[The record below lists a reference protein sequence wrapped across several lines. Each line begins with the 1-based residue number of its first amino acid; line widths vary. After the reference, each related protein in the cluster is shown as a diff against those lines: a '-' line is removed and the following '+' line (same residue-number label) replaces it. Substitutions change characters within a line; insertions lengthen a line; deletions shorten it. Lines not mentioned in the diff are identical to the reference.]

1 LCADAV
7 QLCDLAEQLRAKETH
22 PIPAVGTI
30 PPRTVSPPPVP
41 PEARGVGTV
50 SVEFGAQAGKLGI
63 SFEAPSE
70 SDLPRIKAIAPDG
83 AAAEFSELKVGLELA
98 SIQGRPVVGMK
109 MKDCMTAIRTSGRPI
124 TLGFNQSAQTL
135 FNAVSTDR
143 DGDYDSDDSGDSS
156 ALPGAP
162 QPAPVSAT
170 TSRVA
175 VEFSGA
181 GKLGMSF
188 GSDTDDAPP
197 VKVTRVTS
205 GALAAADG
213 RIRPGMSIVRIA
225 GADCTSWSIQ
235 QVISAIKGAPRP
247 LTLEFLLLEDDLP
260 ALTLPSDIDA
270 STQAKLLKAAER
282 DDDVYSPSGGA
293 RGGGLKVLAK
303 AGGEPPPLGEYK
315 LLANCKC
322 YTGKELD
329 AAACDFSLDKDEI
342 FHVQEIAVVEDGV
355 IRLRSADG

>member
-1 LCADAV
+1 M
-7 QLCDLAEQLRAKETH
+7 
-22 PIPAVGTI
+22 
-30 PPRTVSPPPVP
+30 P
-41 PEARGVGTV
+41 PEARGVSTTV
-50 SVEFGAQAGKLGI
+50 SVEFGAQDGKLGI

-70 SDLPRIKAIAPDG
+70 SDAPRIKAIAPDG

-98 SIQGRPVVGMK
+98 SIQGRPVAGMK
-109 MKDCMTAIRTSGRPI
+109 MKDCMATIRTSGRPI

-143 DGDYDSDDSGDSS
+143 DGDYDSDDSDDSGRTP

-170 TSRVA
+170 TTRVV
-175 VEFSGA
+175 VEFSAA

-188 GSDTDDAPP
+188 GSDTDGAPP

-205 GALAAADG
+205 GGLAAADG
-213 RIRPGMSIVRIA
+213 RIRPGMPILRIA
-225 GADCTSWSIQ
+225 GADCTSWSMQ
-235 QVISAIKGAPRP
+235 QVIGAIRAAPRP
-247 LTLEFLLLEDDLP
+247 LTLEFLQLENDIP
-260 ALTLPSDIDA
+260 ALTFPSDIDA

-282 DDDVYSPSGGA
+282 DDDMYSPSGGA
-293 RGGGLKVLAK
+293 RGGGVKVLAK